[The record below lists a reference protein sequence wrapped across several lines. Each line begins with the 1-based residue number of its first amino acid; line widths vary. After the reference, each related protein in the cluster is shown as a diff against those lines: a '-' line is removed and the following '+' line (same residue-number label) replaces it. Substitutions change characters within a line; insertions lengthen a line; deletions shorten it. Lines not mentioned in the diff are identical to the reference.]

1 MSLDVLAN
9 KWRAFKEAV
18 KRLWNDYLEYYSQNG
33 WFMDPISEDLFIYQ
47 YLLEEEEDRKWID
60 SAKKYKR

>member
-1 MSLDVLAN
+1 MSLNFLAN

-33 WFMDPISEDLFIYQ
+33 WFMILFQKTFLFINTC
-47 YLLEEEEDRKWID
+47 
-60 SAKKYKR
+60 SKKKRIENG